1 VTHLRAGEGAGVGKR
16 RQHDGQGTG
25 GGRAL
30 RAGRSAGACR
40 PVSAAKSTAALTPAV
55 LERLNPQA
63 LGIAVFAADP
73 DAFHALSR
81 LARLGYRGRV
91 LAFAPPLPRRKLV
104 ERELRAH
111 APGLRVRVVC
121 LLALAP

>member
-1 VTHLRAGEGAGVGKR
+1 MTARARAAAARLVLIEAPELAVLCAR
-16 RQHDGQGTG
+16 R
-25 GGRAL
+25 RA
-30 RAGRSAGACR
+30 
-40 PVSAAKSTAALTPAV
+40 PAAVDLAALTPAV

-73 DAFHALSR
+73 DAFQALSR

>member
-1 VTHLRAGEGAGVGKR
+1 MTARARAAAARFVLIGAPELAVLSAR
-16 RQHDGQGTG
+16 R
-25 GGRAL
+25 RA
-30 RAGRSAGACR
+30 
-40 PVSAAKSTAALTPAV
+40 PAAVDLAALTPAV

-73 DAFHALSR
+73 DAFQALSR

-121 LLALAP
+121 LLALGCGLIMAHPQA